1 MSSDSSK
8 KREKIREQRAE
19 SAGNSGAPVPPP
31 GATLDSPASKQ
42 VTNELSPQP
51 SALGPRKVPWGP
63 WAGIV
68 YAAFVFLASQFLVAF
83 VLYAIADARGLKG
96 SAASDW
102 LATVP
107 LQFIFILFAEV
118 LTFGAIAW
126 FVRRQKATLAQ
137 IGLTKF
143 RWMHI
148 VWALSGFAVYFVAY
162 IVLYAFVA
170 KYVPGINVNQE
181 QDIGFK
187 DVSGFVPLALTF
199 VSLVVLPPIV
209 EETVFRGFIFS
220 GLRGKYRFILAAL
233 VTSALFATAHL
244 EFGNGK
250 PLLWIA
256 AIDTFT
262 LSMVLCYI
270 REKTGSIVPTI
281 FIHAI
286 KNCLAFLVL
295 YIFVT

>member
-1 MSSDSSK
+1 MKQLPETNSADVSK
-8 KREKIREQRAE
+8 
-19 SAGNSGAPVPPP
+19 APVPPS
-31 GATLDSPASKQ
+31 GATLDSSAGKLAS
-42 VTNELSPQP
+42 NELSTLP
-51 SALGPRKVPWGP
+51 SALSPRKVPWGP

-118 LTFGAIAW
+118 LTFGAIVW
-126 FVRRQKATLAQ
+126 FVRRQKATLGQ

-143 RWMHI
+143 RWMHV
-148 VWALSGFAVYFVAY
+148 VWALCGFAVYFVAY
-162 IVLYAFVA
+162 VVLYAIVA
-170 KYVPGINVNQE
+170 KYVPSIDVNQE
-181 QDIGFK
+181 QDLGFK
-187 DVSGFVPLALTF
+187 NVTGALPLVLTF
-199 VSLVVLPPIV
+199 ISLVVLPPIV

-220 GLRGKYRFILAAL
+220 GLRSKYRFILAAL
-233 VTSALFATAHL
+233 VTSALFAVAHL

-256 AIDTFT
+256 ALDTFT

>member
-1 MSSDSSK
+1 MLNDSSK
-8 KREKIREQRAE
+8 KRAEFSGQRAE
-19 SAGNSGAPVPPP
+19 SAGGSGAPIPP
-31 GATLDSPASKQ
+31 AEVSSQSQVKKQ
-42 VTNELSPQP
+42 AVNELSPQN
-51 SALGPRKVPWGP
+51 SALPTSKVPWGP

-68 YAAFVFLASQFLVAF
+68 YAVLVFFASQFLVALI
-83 VLYAIADARGLKG
+83 LYTIADLRGLKG
-96 SAASDW
+96 DAAADW

-107 LQFIFILFAEV
+107 LQFIFILCAEA
-118 LTFGAIAW
+118 LTFGAILW
-126 FVRRQKATLAQ
+126 FLRYRRTSPKL

-143 RWMHI
+143 RWMHV
-148 VWALSGFAVYFVAY
+148 VWALCGFAVYFVAY
-162 IVLYAFVA
+162 VALYYFVT
-170 KYVPGINVNQE
+170 KFVPSIDVNQE

-187 DVSGFVPLALTF
+187 DVTGAVPLALTF
-199 VSLVVLPPIV
+199 ISLVILPPIV
-209 EETVFRGFIFS
+209 EETVFRGFIFT
-220 GLRGKYRFILAAL
+220 GLRKYRFIIAAL
-233 VTSALFATAHL
+233 VTSVLFAAAHL

-256 AIDTFT
+256 ALDTFT

>member
-1 MSSDSSK
+1 MKHSQETKPSDASK
-8 KREKIREQRAE
+8 
-19 SAGNSGAPVPPP
+19 SPVPPSDNALQP
-31 GATLDSPASKQ
+31 R
-42 VTNELSPQP
+42 TNEQATGKLSPKP
-51 SALGPRKVPWGP
+51 STLNPRKVPWGP

-96 SAASDW
+96 SAVSDW

-107 LQFIFILFAEV
+107 LQFVFILFAEV
-118 LTFGAIAW
+118 LTFGAIVW
-126 FVRRQKATLAQ
+126 FVRRQKATLGQ

-143 RWMHI
+143 RWMHA